1 MTDQPNPTQTDTEQQ
16 PTHEPLTEKQQAL
29 FDHLLAE
36 RNWRSTQATLKKLGV
51 SSFEEAEAIL
61 KANRERD
68 EADALARGEHQKVI
82 EALKP
87 QAEQAE
93 RYKATLQKYLD
104 AEIAGIPEDK
114 RLLVPK
120 GDIESQLE
128 WIALAKQSGVFSA
141 PRQPLVDIG
150 AGVVGDHKPQIK
162 MTPGAQ
168 NAANIA
174 KQYGYNITPEGVAK
188 RQAQLDEERRNQRK
202 EE

>member
-1 MTDQPNPTQTDTEQQ
+1 MTDQPNPTQVDTEQSS
-16 PTHEPLTEKQQAL
+16 THEPFTPKQQAHI
-29 FDHLLAE
+29 DHLLSE
-36 RNWRSTQATLKKLGV
+36 RNWRAQTSAWNKLGV
-51 SSFEEAEAIL
+51 SSFEEAESIL
-61 KANRERD
+61 KASRQRE
-68 EADALARGEHQKVI
+68 EQEALARGEHQKVI

-93 RYKATLQKYLD
+93 RYKQTLQKYLD

-128 WIALAKQSGVFSA
+128 WIALAKQSGLFSRIPA
-141 PRQPLVDIG
+141 PNMDE
-150 AGVVGDHKPQIK
+150 GVQGDHKSNLKI
-162 MTPGAQ
+162 TPGQ
-168 NAANIA
+168 QSAANIA
-174 KQYGYNITPEGVAK
+174 KQYGYNITPEAVAK